1 MTDRKKKK
9 KRQDG
14 VGAARLG
21 IVLRMGVGAIAPVAG
36 GEGCGLTGGGLG
48 STVGPQPQVAGG
60 EADGD
65 ARWRG
70 LGSTVAPSWA
80 LPGWC

>member
-9 KRQDG
+9 KTG
-14 VGAARLG
+14 WCGAVRLG
-21 IVLRMGVGAIAPVAG
+21 IVLRMGEGAIALVAG

-65 ARWRG
+65 TCWRG